1 VPAAASPPVP
11 VGSESP
17 LDTSAGAAPPRE
29 LPARA
34 SQEGR
39 AHLPLHRA
47 RPGSAGAPAEHANPS
62 SSGPDL
68 GLLAA
73 CLGLLAAAA
82 LLGLTGHRRKATRE
96 TRHRIARALQPMLG
110 RR

>member
-1 VPAAASPPVP
+1 
-11 VGSESP
+11 
-17 LDTSAGAAPPRE
+17 L
-29 LPARA
+29 
-34 SQEGR
+34 
-39 AHLPLHRA
+39 
-47 RPGSAGAPAEHANPS
+47 NPS

-82 LLGLTGHRRKATRE
+82 LLGLTGDGRKATRE
-96 TRHRIARALQPMLG
+96 TRHRIARVLQPMLG